1 MFVKMIT
8 HLSYAQFFLTQST
21 AREVPE
27 SSPHLRR
34 VPAQPTDGGTSRI
47 RNASHQMSVHSHGSR
62 LILGLLIKVAIK

>member
-8 HLSYAQFFLTQST
+8 YLSYAQFFPIQGT
-21 AREVPE
+21 ARETPE

-34 VPAQPTDGGTSRI
+34 VPTQPTDGGTSRI
-47 RNASHQMSVHSHGSR
+47 PNAPQTSVHSHSSR

>member
-8 HLSYAQFFLTQST
+8 YLSYAQFFPTQGT

-47 RNASHQMSVHSHGSR
+47 RNAPQTSVHSHGSR